1 MQKILLL
8 EDDLNLNRGIA
19 LLLSREGYEV
29 RQVYTIKEAK
39 EAFQKGDYALVISD
53 ITLPDGTGLDF
64 GRMVRAGGD
73 TYLIYLTALDQ
84 EIDIVNGY
92 DTGADDYITKPFSL
106 MALVSKVNALM
117 RRLSKVQAQIMS
129 SGEITVHM
137 KTMQVYKGDEP
148 VTLSK
153 KEFSLLLYLW
163 ENAGQ
168 IVSKESILEHVWD
181 IDGQFVDD
189 NTVTVNISRLK
200 NKLGTVDF
208 IRDRDDQK
216 IERVVQMLEE
226 TYGYHSGSGSSDVV
240 IRIIWGIGLLVGV
253 IVCSLFLYLD
263 RRKNWSRYGDEEQLQ
278 QLYEC
283 LQEFRK
289 GKFQTYPEETSES
302 EQWLKVWE
310 SVKELGQ
317 YFEDLKERLEQEE
330 NGTKSLITDISHQ
343 LKTPLASLRMSHE
356 LVAENR
362 VTGEEQREFLEQ
374 ESQELTKLEQLLN
387 ELVNLSRLETHMIQI
402 HSLHESLKK
411 TLTEAVSQIYMKA
424 RGKDISIQVEMDDDI
439 VVNHD
444 SKWTVEALTNILEN
458 AVKYSPEHTTIT
470 VRTQELASNVLIE
483 VEDEGMGIPAEE
495 LHKIYQRFY
504 RGRKAK
510 EQVKDGAGV
519 GLYLARKIIEEQG
532 GTIAAKRKA
541 EKGMI
546 FKVTLPLIIGE

>member
-73 TYLIYLTALDQ
+73 TYLI
-84 EIDIVNGY
+84 Y

-200 NKLGTVDF
+200 NKLGT
-208 IRDRDDQK
+208 
-216 IERVVQMLEE
+216 EE
-226 TYGYHSGSGSSDVV
+226 IANVRGLGY
-240 IRIIWGIGLLVGV
+240 IWTGKVN
-253 IVCSLFLYLD
+253 
-263 RRKNWSRYGDEEQLQ
+263 KN
-278 QLYEC
+278 
-283 LQEFRK
+283 
-289 GKFQTYPEETSES
+289 
-302 EQWLKVWE
+302 
-310 SVKELGQ
+310 
-317 YFEDLKERLEQEE
+317 
-330 NGTKSLITDISHQ
+330 
-343 LKTPLASLRMSHE
+343 
-356 LVAENR
+356 
-362 VTGEEQREFLEQ
+362 
-374 ESQELTKLEQLLN
+374 
-387 ELVNLSRLETHMIQI
+387 
-402 HSLHESLKK
+402 
-411 TLTEAVSQIYMKA
+411 
-424 RGKDISIQVEMDDDI
+424 
-439 VVNHD
+439 
-444 SKWTVEALTNILEN
+444 
-458 AVKYSPEHTTIT
+458 
-470 VRTQELASNVLIE
+470 
-483 VEDEGMGIPAEE
+483 
-495 LHKIYQRFY
+495 
-504 RGRKAK
+504 
-510 EQVKDGAGV
+510 
-519 GLYLARKIIEEQG
+519 
-532 GTIAAKRKA
+532 
-541 EKGMI
+541 
-546 FKVTLPLIIGE
+546 